1 MPLTPSSSLTSDD
14 ILASARRTFDTEIA
28 GLNALALRL
37 NSSFVQAVQL
47 ILACQ
52 GRVVVTGLGKSGH
65 IARKIS
71 ATLASTGTPSF
82 FMHTAEAIH
91 GDLGMLTHQDLVIGI
106 SYSGTGNELM
116 TVVSIAKRLGTPVIG
131 MTGNSDSELA
141 NSSDVHLD
149 VHVEHEACPLD
160 LAPTASTTASL
171 VMGDALAVACLEAKG
186 FSREDFARSHP
197 GGALGRRLL
206 TRVRDIM
213 RHGDALPLV
222 GPDTLVPDALAEMSA
237 KGMGMTIV
245 IDAQRTPI
253 GIFTD
258 GDLRRLIARCGDI
271 RTLPVS
277 EGMTRQPRTISPDTL
292 AIEAAA
298 LMDTG
303 RINQV
308 LTVDNNGLLL
318 GALHMHD
325 LLAAKVI

>member
-1 MPLTPSSSLTSDD
+1 MTPSSSLTSDD

-171 VMGDALAVACLEAKG
+171 VMGDALAVACLEARG

-245 IDAQRTPI
+245 IDARRTPI

>member
-1 MPLTPSSSLTSDD
+1 MTTPASTHTHDV
-14 ILASARRTFDTEIA
+14 LASAHRTFNTEIS
-28 GLNALALRL
+28 GLQSLQDRL
-37 NSSFVQAVQL
+37 NDSFVQAVEL
-47 ILACQ
+47 ILACK

-65 IARKIS
+65 IARKIA

-82 FMHTAEAIH
+82 FMHAAEAVH
-91 GDLGMLTHQDLVIGI
+91 GDLGMLTHDDLVVGI
-106 SYSGTGNELM
+106 SYSGSGTELM
-116 TVVSIAKRLGTPVIG
+116 TVVSIAKRLRTPVIG
-131 MTGNSDSELA
+131 MTGNSASELA
-141 NSSDVHLD
+141 RNADVHLD

-171 VMGDALAVACLEAKG
+171 VMGDALAVACLEARG

-197 GGALGRRLL
+197 GGALGRQLL
-206 TRVRDIM
+206 TRVRDVM
-213 RHGDALPLV
+213 RHGSALPLV
-222 GPDTLVPDALAEMSA
+222 GPQTPVPEALAEMSA

-245 IDAQRTPI
+245 VDTGGKPV

-258 GDLRRLIARCGDI
+258 GDLRRLIARQGDI
-271 RTLPVS
+271 RDLSVS
-277 EGMTRQPRTISPDTL
+277 DGMSLNPRTVSPDTL

-303 RINQV
+303 RINQM
-308 LTVDNNGLLL
+308 LAVDDKGLLL

>member
-1 MPLTPSSSLTSDD
+1 MTPSSSLTSDD

-171 VMGDALAVACLEAKG
+171 VMGDALAVACLEARG